1 MNETFDFSTILEPV
15 DVVMLRRSGEL
26 IIEAGT
32 PGTDMFV
39 LKSGEALIIVG
50 DIVLE
55 TVSKGGIIGEI
66 AMLDD
71 SARSANV
78 VAGTQCELVPI
89 DRERCFSLFREK
101 PVFATELMKLI
112 ARRLRAMNFLARHD
126 AMTRLPNRASLEE
139 HLSLALSRAH
149 RNKTVVGIM
158 ALDLAGFG
166 VINVLFGHAVGDRL
180 MLSAAT
186 RLRAV
191 ARKADFVARVGG
203 DQFAIAMEGATE
215 VQNAV
220 TLAQKIIEEMARP
233 FSLAGHNA
241 ELSPSIGISYY
252 PQDGSDEKTLLQAAS
267 SAASRA
273 KEQGGHTYQ
282 FFSPELNKH
291 ALETLTI
298 TNKLRLA
305 LEREEFV
312 LHYLPRIDLLS
323 GKVIGVE
330 ALIRWNEPE
339 MGLISPAMFIPLAE
353 KRGMINAIGEWV
365 LKTACRQAS
374 EWQNAG
380 VPPLLI
386 AVNISLGQLRQADLP
401 ARIEEILRAANLSA
415 KWLELEVTESIA
427 MSDAEKTVIALKAMS
442 DMGLALAIDDFGT
455 GYSSLSYLKRFPIN
469 YLKIDQSF
477 VRGIPSDPSDVAIVK
492 TIIAMAKN
500 LGMRLIA
507 EGVETREQ
515 LAFLRS
521 EGCEEAQ
528 GYLFSRP
535 LPAADLARFLRDRNH
550 G

>member
-1 MNETFDFSTILEPV
+1 MNKAFDFSTILEPV
-15 DVVMLRRSGEL
+15 DVVVSRRPGET
-26 IIEAGT
+26 IVEADT
-32 PGTDMFV
+32 PGSCLFV
-39 LKSGEALIIVG
+39 LTSGEALVKVG

-55 TVSKGGIIGEI
+55 TVSKGGIMGEM

-71 SARSANV
+71 SPRSANV
-78 VAGTQCELVPI
+78 VAGTQCEVVSI
-89 DRERCFSLFREK
+89 DRERCLTLFREK

-112 ARRLRAMNFLARHD
+112 VRRLRAMNFFAHHD
-126 AMTRLPNRASLEE
+126 PMTQLPNRARLEE
-139 HLSLALSRAH
+139 HLCLALTRAQ
-149 RNKTVVGIM
+149 RNSMPVGVM
-158 ALDLAGFG
+158 ALDLDGFRS
-166 VINVLFGHAVGDRL
+166 INDLLGHAAGDRL
-180 MLSAAT
+180 MSAAAT

-191 ARKADFVARVGG
+191 VHEAELVARVGG
-203 DQFAIAMEGATE
+203 DEFAIVMEDVSE

-233 FSLAGHNA
+233 FPLSGYNA

-252 PQDGSDEKTLLQAAS
+252 PQDGSDEKTLLQAANA
-267 SAASRA
+267 AASRA

-291 ALETLTI
+291 ALEMLTI
-298 TNKLRLA
+298 TSKLRLA

-312 LHYLPRIDLLS
+312 LHYQPRIDLLS
-323 GKVIGVE
+323 GKVTGVE

-339 MGLISPAMFIPLAE
+339 KGLISPATFVPLAE

-365 LKTACRQAS
+365 LKAACRQVR

-380 VPPLLI
+380 GPPLLV
-386 AVNISLGQLRQADLP
+386 AVNLSLGQLRQADLP
-401 ARIEEILRAANLSA
+401 TKIGEILRAANLGA
-415 KWLELEVTESIA
+415 KCLELEITESIA
-427 MSDAEKTVIALKAMS
+427 MGDAEKTVIALTALS
-442 DMGLALAIDDFGT
+442 DMDIALAIDDFGT
-455 GYSSLSYLKRFPIN
+455 GYSSLSYLKRFPIT

-477 VRGIPSDPSDVAIVK
+477 VRGIPSNPSDAAIVR

-515 LAFLRS
+515 LAFLRN

-528 GYLFSRP
+528 GYLFSKP